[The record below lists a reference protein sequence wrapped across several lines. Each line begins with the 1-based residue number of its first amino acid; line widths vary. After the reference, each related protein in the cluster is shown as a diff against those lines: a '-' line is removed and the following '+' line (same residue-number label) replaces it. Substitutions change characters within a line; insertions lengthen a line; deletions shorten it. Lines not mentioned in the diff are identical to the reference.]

1 MPFNVKKL
9 EVSDLILIEPKAFE
23 DERGF
28 FMETYH
34 QEDFKRAGIAEVFV
48 QDNHSRS
55 QKGVLR
61 GLHFQKDPMAQG
73 KLVRCVRGAI
83 FDVAVDLRKG
93 SPTSSKWVGVV
104 LSETNRLILWIPK
117 GFAHGYVALE
127 DSTEVLYKTDNPYSP
142 SHERGIIW
150 NDPQLGIKWPVDEP
164 TVSKKDAQYPNFKD
178 ADHNFVY
185 AEPARSRRGR

>member
-1 MPFNVKKL
+1 MPFNFKKL
-9 EVSDLILIEPKAFE
+9 EIPDVVLIEPAVFE
-23 DERGF
+23 DDRGF

-34 QEDFKRAGIAEVFV
+34 QEDFRNAGIAEAFV

-61 GLHFQKDPMAQG
+61 GLHYQKDPMAQG
-73 KLVRCVRGAI
+73 KLVRCVNGAI

-93 SPTSSKWVGVV
+93 SPTCNRWIGVV

-127 DSTEVLYKTDNPYSP
+127 DGTEVLYKTDNPYSRP
-142 SHERGIIW
+142 HERGIIW
-150 NDPQLGIKWPVDEP
+150 NDPQLGIKWPIDGP
-164 TVSKKDAQYPNFKD
+164 TVSKKDAQYPSFKD
-178 ADHNFVY
+178 ADHNFRY
-185 AEPARSRRGR
+185 AAPGNSRREV